1 MSGVALNWIITK
13 GAIPIPGASSV
24 EQVHTLFLLFFL
36 LYFSH
41 CTGRGH
47 FNARASSVEQVHFSS
62 LHFTF
67 KNIYIYMYIY
77 YIYYYIFFCYIF
89 LLVPGV
95 GISMPGRHCRV
106 RHRTRTCP
114 KPYNLNPT
122 KCPNP

>member
-67 KNIYIYMYIY
+67 KNIYIYVYIL
-77 YIYYYIFFCYIF
+77 YILLYFF
-89 LLVPGV
+89 LLYFSSGTGRGHFNAGASLPRQA
-95 GISMPGRHCRV
+95 SNSNMP
-106 RHRTRTCP
+106 
-114 KPYNLNPT
+114 
-122 KCPNP
+122 